1 MSAKKKQKVPF
12 PSLIKGSTSYTGEE
26 YSKLH
31 LQDEDELEQ
40 SDEPKL
46 VDKAKPYEEL
56 KASRVTSEDIAGDIC
71 DESGNSKG
79 RGRVDKVRIIVMA
92 AIILML
98 AVGVW
103 NISSDVA
110 IESNIKSHLPW
121 IGNGSTGNSNARSK
135 SESTGNTDGTRESS
149 IDYTKKLEVLE
160 YDINYSQTEG
170 DLESGVDTLIH
181 VKNNN
186 TVSIKGVQFTLA
198 GKSGDNVENINSGNS
213 YFQGDGYVAAGKS
226 GYIYSK
232 MYILNGTP
240 ASQGKLTFTDAY
252 ESKKLDADNIAN
264 GTVTTFHKEADSYDV
279 RIKNLSAETIP
290 ANDSIIIAIQNGYS
304 KLASSWAAGRLTDDL
319 KPGQEVTVKNAI
331 HNPGF
336 VKFTEHKYET
346 FIIDKSRLRM

>member
-12 PSLIKGSTSYTGEE
+12 PSLIKGSASYTGED

-46 VDKAKPYEEL
+46 VDKAKHYEEL
-56 KASRVTSEDIAGDIC
+56 KVSRVTSEDIAGDIC

-79 RGRVDKVRIIVMA
+79 RGQVGKVRIIITA

-98 AVGVW
+98 AVSAW

-110 IESNIKSHLPW
+110 LESNIKSHLPW
-121 IGNGSTGNSNARSK
+121 IGNGSTGNK
-135 SESTGNTDGTRESS
+135 DGSRESS

-170 DLESGVDTLIH
+170 DLQSGVDTLIY

-186 TVSIKGVQFTLA
+186 TVPIKGVQFTLA

-240 ASQGKLTFTDAY
+240 ASQGKLTLTDAY
-252 ESKKLDADNIAN
+252 ESKKQDADNIAN